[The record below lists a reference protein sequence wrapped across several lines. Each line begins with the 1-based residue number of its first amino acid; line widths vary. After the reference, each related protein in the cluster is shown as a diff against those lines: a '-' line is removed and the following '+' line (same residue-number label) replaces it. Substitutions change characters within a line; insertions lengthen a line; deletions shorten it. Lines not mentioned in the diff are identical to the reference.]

1 MNSLWDDKI
10 AKRIKPLSLKMRV
23 YTSQLLG
30 RDENLVM
37 HGGGNTSVKLRV
49 KGRLGSDDL
58 LYIKGSGWDLE
69 TIEAAGFAPVR
80 MDALAKMLELD
91 SITDAE
97 MVSLQRASMTDP
109 FAPNPS
115 VEALLHALIPSKFV
129 DHTHAD
135 AVVTITNTPDGAAY
149 LQEIY
154 GDKVL
159 VIPYVMPGF
168 VLAKEIYKR
177 TRDVDWSA
185 LDGMILM
192 NHGVFTFDD
201 DAKQSY
207 LKMIR
212 LVSKAEAFLRKRG
225 AKAARGPKGKVDL
238 LQLAEMRKQVSVMR
252 GAPVLAR
259 AQCDANHA
267 AFARLENVARLA
279 TRGPITPDHVIRT
292 KRVPMIMN
300 GKAAKETAAF
310 ANAYGKFFDKYNPGT
325 CTMLD
330 PAPRWGVWKNRG
342 VVSFGRT
349 MKEAGI
355 IGDIARHTIQA
366 IQQAEAIGGWKP
378 LPQRDLF
385 EMEYWELEQ
394 AKLNKTGSSPL
405 FQGKIAMVTGAASG
419 IGRACVEE
427 LVGQGAVVAAL
438 DISGKVAAQ
447 DASPNMLALQC
458 DATDERALKMAVK
471 QVVAH
476 FGGLDLLVSNA
487 GSFPASA
494 TIEKMDAH
502 TWQSSLDL
510 NLTSHQ
516 RLIQLC
522 TPYLK
527 LGVNPAIVLVC
538 SKNVPAPGPG
548 ASAYSVA
555 KAGLTQMGRVAALEL
570 GPAGVRV
577 NMIHPNAVYDTGVWT
592 DEVLE
597 SRAKSYGL
605 SVDEYK
611 TNNLLGAEVTSKEVA
626 ALVAQMLGPVFGKI
640 TGAQV
645 PIDGGNDRV
654 I

>member
-1 MNSLWDDKI
+1 MKSLWDDKV
-10 AKRIKPLSLKMRV
+10 AARIKPLSLKMRV

-30 RDENLVM
+30 RDEDLVM
-37 HGGGNTSVKLRV
+37 HGGGNTSVKLRT

-58 LYIKGSGWDLE
+58 LYIKGSGWDLQ
-69 TIEAAGFAPVR
+69 TIAEAGFAPVR

-135 AVVTITNTPDGAAY
+135 AVVTITNTANGAE
-149 LQEIY
+149 LIEQIY

-159 VIPYVMPGF
+159 LIPYVMPGF

-177 TRDVDWSA
+177 TRNVDWSK

-212 LVSKAEAFLRKRG
+212 LVSKAEAYLRKNG
-225 AKAARGPKGKVDL
+225 AKAATGKKAQPDL
-238 LQLAEMRKQVSVMR
+238 MQLAQMRKEVSGLR
-252 GAPVLAR
+252 GAPVLVGSNFDGR
-259 AQCDANHA
+259 HA
-267 AFARLENVARLA
+267 AFARLDNVAKIA

-292 KRVPMIMN
+292 KRVPLIMN
-300 GKAAKETAAF
+300 GKAARECASF
-310 ANAYGKFFDKYNPGT
+310 AQAYQKFFDKHNPGD

-330 PAPRWGVWKNRG
+330 PAPRWAVWKNRG
-342 VVSFGRT
+342 VLSFGRT
-349 MKEAGI
+349 LKEVGI
-355 IGDIARHTIQA
+355 IGDIARHTIAA
-366 IQQAEAIGGWKP
+366 IQKAEALGGWKP
-378 LPQRDLF
+378 LRQRDLF

-394 AKLNKTGSSPL
+394 AKLKKSASSPV
-405 FQGKIAMVTGAASG
+405 FQGKVALVSGAASG
-419 IGRACVEE
+419 IGKACVDE
-427 LVGQGAVVAAL
+427 LVAQGAVVAAL
-438 DISGKVAAQ
+438 DISAKVKTTF
-447 DASPNMLALQC
+447 ASSNVLPIQC
-458 DATDERALKMAVK
+458 DVTLSKQLRAAVE
-471 QVVAH
+471 QTITH

-487 GSFPASA
+487 GVFPPSAS
-494 TIEKMDAH
+494 IEEMNRA
-502 TWQSSLDL
+502 TWQKSVEL

-516 RLIQLC
+516 QLLQEC
-522 TPYLK
+522 TRFLK
-527 LGVNPAIVLVC
+527 LGIDPAVVLMC

-548 ASAYSVA
+548 AAAYSVA
-555 KAGLTQMGRVAALEL
+555 KAGLTQLGRVAALEL
-570 GPAGVRV
+570 APFGIRV
-577 NMIHPNAVYDTGVWT
+577 NMVHPDAVYDTGVWT
-592 DEVLE
+592 DEILQN
-597 SRAKSYGL
+597 RAESYGM
-605 SVDEYK
+605 SVQEYK
-611 TNNLLGAEVTSKEVA
+611 TKTLLGAEVTSKEVA
-626 ALVAQMLGPVFGKI
+626 ALVAQLLGPVFAKT

>member
-1 MNSLWDDKI
+1 MKSLWDDKI
-10 AKRIKPLSLKMRV
+10 AGRIKPLSLKMRV

-37 HGGGNTSVKLRV
+37 HGGGNTSVKLRS
-49 KGRLGSDDL
+49 KGRLGVDDL

-69 TIEAAGFAPVR
+69 TIAEAGFAPVR
-80 MDALAKMLELD
+80 MEALLKMLELEQI
-91 SITDAE
+91 SDAE

-115 VEALLHALIPSKFV
+115 VEALLHALIPTKFV

-135 AVVTITNTPDGAAY
+135 AVVTMTNTPDAADY
-149 LQEIY
+149 LQQVY

-177 TRDVDWSA
+177 TRGVDWTQ
-185 LDGMILM
+185 LHGMILM

-207 LKMIR
+207 QKMIR
-212 LVSKAEAFLRKRG
+212 LVSKAESFLRKRG
-225 AKAARGPKGKVDL
+225 AKAATGKKGKVNW
-238 LQLAEMRKQVSVMR
+238 LQLAEVRKAVSDLR

-259 AQCDANHA
+259 ANCDGAHT
-267 AFARLENVARLA
+267 AFARLEDVKRLA

-292 KRVPMIMN
+292 KRVPVVLN
-300 GKAAKETAAF
+300 GKPAKEMAAF
-310 ANAYGKFFDKYNPGT
+310 ARDYERFFTKHNPGS

-330 PAPRWGVWKNRG
+330 PAPRWAVWKDCG
-342 VVSFGRT
+342 AVSFGKT
-349 MKEAGI
+349 VKEVEI
-355 IGDIARHTIQA
+355 VGDIARHTIQA
-366 IQQAEAIGGWKP
+366 IQKAEAIGGWKP
-378 LPQRDLF
+378 LNQRHLF

-394 AKLNKTGSSPL
+394 AKLKKSGSAPQ
-405 FQGKIAMVTGAASG
+405 FQGQIALVTGAANG

-427 LVGQGAVVAAL
+427 LLEQGAVVSAL
-438 DISGKVAAQ
+438 DINAKVESMF
-447 DASPNMLALQC
+447 DSSSVLGLQC
-458 DATDERALKMAVK
+458 DVTDAKSMNAALEQTLA
-471 QVVAH
+471 Q

-487 GSFPASA
+487 GIFPTSSA
-494 TIEKMDAH
+494 IETMNAQ
-502 TWQSSLDL
+502 TWQKSIDL

-527 LGVNPAIVLVC
+527 LGVKPAIALVC

-555 KAGLTQMGRVAALEL
+555 KAGLTQLGRVAALEL
-570 GPAGVRV
+570 GPAGIRV

-592 DEVLE
+592 REVLA

-605 SVDEYK
+605 TVEQYK

-626 ALVAQMLGPVFGKI
+626 ALVAQILGPVYAKV
-640 TGAQV
+640 TGAQI

>member
-1 MNSLWDDKI
+1 MKSLWDDKI
-10 AKRIKPLSLKMRV
+10 AGRIKPLSLKMRV

-30 RDENLVM
+30 RNENLVM
-37 HGGGNTSVKLRV
+37 HGGGNTSVKLRT
-49 KGRLGSDDL
+49 KGRLGVDDL

-69 TIEAAGFAPVR
+69 TIAEAGFAPVR
-80 MDALAKMLELD
+80 MKALLKMLELEQI
-91 SITDAE
+91 SDAE

-115 VEALLHALIPSKFV
+115 VEALLHALIPTKFV

-135 AVVTITNTPDGAAY
+135 AVVTLTNTPNAADY
-149 LQEIY
+149 LQQVF

-177 TRDVDWSA
+177 TRDVDWSK

-212 LVSKAEAFLRKRG
+212 LVSKAESFLRKRG
-225 AKAARGPKGKVDL
+225 AKAAKGKKGKVNL
-238 LQLAEMRKQVSVMR
+238 LQLAETRKAVSDLR
-252 GAPVLAR
+252 GSAVLAR
-259 AQCDANHA
+259 ANCDGAHA
-267 AFARLENVARLA
+267 AFARLENVERLA

-292 KRVPMIMN
+292 KRVPVILK
-300 GKAAKETAAF
+300 GKTAREMASF
-310 ANAYGKFFDKYNPGT
+310 EIAYQKFFDKHNPGD

-330 PAPRWGVWKNRG
+330 PAPRWAVWKDCG
-342 VVSFGRT
+342 VLSFGKT
-349 MKEAGI
+349 VQEVQI
-355 IGDIARHTIQA
+355 VGDIARHTIQA
-366 IQQAEAIGGWKP
+366 IQLAEAIGGWKP
-378 LPQRDLF
+378 LKPRDLF

-394 AKLNKTGSSPL
+394 AKLKKSGSAPP
-405 FQGKIAMVTGAASG
+405 FQGQIALVTGAASG

-427 LVGQGAVVAAL
+427 LLNQGAVVAAL
-438 DISGKVAAQ
+438 DISAKIQ
-447 DASPNMLALQC
+447 SMYASKNVLGLQC
-458 DATDERALKMAVK
+458 DVTDTKSLKQAVE
-471 QVVAH
+471 QTVAQ

-487 GSFPASA
+487 GIFPASA
-494 TIEKMDAH
+494 SIEEMDAK
-502 TWQSSLDL
+502 TWQRSMEL
-510 NLTSHQ
+510 NLNSHQ

-527 LGVNPAIVLVC
+527 LGIQPAIVLMA

-555 KAGLTQMGRVAALEL
+555 KAGLTQLGRVAALEL
-570 GPAGVRV
+570 GPAGIRV
-577 NMIHPNAVYDTGVWT
+577 NMVHPNAVYDTGVWT

-597 SRAKSYGL
+597 SRAQSYGL
-605 SVDEYK
+605 TVEEYK
-611 TNNLLGAEVTSKEVA
+611 TNNLLGAEVTSAEVA
-626 ALVAQMLGPVFGKI
+626 ALVAQMLGPVFAKV
-640 TGAQV
+640 TGAQI